1 MDTSTPGARVYT
13 VTATDG
19 AGNLTTVQR
28 SYVVLATAPAPV
40 PLPGPVPDL
49 QPDAMIRKAGSQP
62 FRGND
67 VYATRSGQRS
77 KATLSRT
84 GETTTAVVRVQNDGS
99 VADRF
104 TVRRHAPQ
112 GPFEVRLRLPK
123 GAKTS
128 PLLAPGESW
137 TVRIRVTRTRAVDA
151 GDVVQVRTVA
161 RSVTDA
167 AQRDAVWLRVR
178 AR

>member
-1 MDTSTPGARVYT
+1 MTKAVRE
-13 VTATDG
+13 
-19 AGNLTTVQR
+19 
-28 SYVVLATAPAPV
+28 
-40 PLPGPVPDL
+40 PLSSPGPVPDL
-49 QPDAMIRKAGSQP
+49 QPDAMIRKTGSTP
-62 FRGND
+62 FHGND

-77 KATLSRT
+77 TATLRRT
-84 GETTTAVVRVQNDGS
+84 GETTTAVVRIQNDGS

-104 TVRRHAPQ
+104 TVRRHATQ

-123 GAKTS
+123 GVKTS

-151 GDVVQVRTVA
+151 GDVVQVRAVA
-161 RSVTDA
+161 RSATDA
-167 AQRDAVWLRVR
+167 ARRDAVWLRVR

>member
-1 MDTSTPGARVYT
+1 
-13 VTATDG
+13 
-19 AGNLTTVQR
+19 
-28 SYVVLATAPAPV
+28 
-40 PLPGPVPDL
+40 
-49 QPDAMIRKAGSQP
+49 MIRKAGSMP

-77 KATLSRT
+77 AATLRRA

-104 TVRRHAPQ
+104 TIRKHAPH

-123 GAKTS
+123 GAETS

-167 AQRDAVWLRVR
+167 ARRDAVWLRVR

>member
-1 MDTSTPGARVYT
+1 
-13 VTATDG
+13 
-19 AGNLTTVQR
+19 
-28 SYVVLATAPAPV
+28 V
-40 PLPGPVPDL
+40 PHL
-49 QPDAMIRKAGSQP
+49 QPDAMIRKAGSRP
-62 FRGND
+62 FRGTD
-67 VYATRSGQRS
+67 VFASMSGQRS
-77 KATLSRT
+77 KATRWRA
-84 GETTTAVVRVQNDGS
+84 GATTTGVVRSRNDGS

-104 TVRRHAPQ
+104 TIRRHAAR

-137 TVRIRVTRTRAVDA
+137 TVRIRVTRTRRVDA

-161 RSVTDA
+161 RSVTDPA
-167 AQRDAVWLRVR
+167 RRDAVWLRVR